1 MEPSH
6 FGIKIKT
13 LDNSLHELDISPEM
27 TVTNLKTLIEDVLK
41 IFGNSLFLLKENEN
55 SSSQTAFDISR
66 QAFN

>member
-27 TVTNLKTLIEDVLK
+27 TVINLKTLIEDVLK
-41 IFGNSLFLLKENEN
+41 L
-55 SSSQTAFDISR
+55 SQTHYFS
-66 QAFN
+66 